1 MILEFDT
8 TKNNFSM
15 NEITIGSGKNVWWLC
30 SNGHSYQTSLSHRIK
45 MGTGCGIC
53 SHKVFRKNENDLLTT
68 HPEIAEEWDYEK
80 NKVSPNEVMAGSNNA
95 KYWFICS
102 KGHSYD
108 ATLLN
113 RKKGRGCPT
122 CSIERHTSFP
132 EKTIFYYMKK
142 YFLNVEENYHSSVL
156 GTKEIDIFLLDYN
169 VGIEYDGRAWHKNYK
184 RDLEKDKECL
194 KNGITL
200 IRIREIGCFDF
211 NSSSIK
217 KYIKH
222 DNITELNEAILFI
235 FNYLNSEYNLNI
247 KADVNVDRDR
257 IEIMELMKLYEKNNS
272 IAKHSPEIYSYWNY
286 EKNGI
291 IKPEQISHASV
302 KQFWLKCSL
311 GHEWQMD
318 AHKFSTSPKCPFCS
332 DFRTWTGF
340 NDLFTTNPELKDY
353 WSNNNVLNPLELRKG
368 CNFVALWICSK
379 CGYEYEMKIS
389 EKTRG
394 RGCPYCSNHRLKKG
408 FNDFKTKYPLLAKE
422 WSNRNTKKPDEVFP
436 NSRYKAIWIC
446 SQGHEYEMML
456 PNKTRGQGCP
466 ICYKTMKKD

>member
-1 MILEFDT
+1 MSMLLKDFPKLVKEWNYEKNNGLLPEEVSCGSSKKVWWICSKGHEWDAVVYSRFNGSGCPFCSNQKVLAGYNDFASQRPDLLLEWDYEKNTIKPSKISKGSSKKVWWRCKKCTNSYETSVANKCLGRGCPYCSGKKVKIGYNDFETWCKNNNRQDLILEFDT

-142 YFLNVEENYHSSVL
+142 YFLNVEESYHSSVL

-169 VGIEYDGRAWHKNYK
+169 VGCKSQYKNVGK
-184 RDLEKDKECL
+184 VEN
-194 KNGITL
+194 KNVGLMYQLCVGSDVSESIL
-200 IRIREIGCFDF
+200 ILSFRRYEFP
-211 NSSSIK
+211 
-217 KYIKH
+217 
-222 DNITELNEAILFI
+222 LILI
-235 FNYLNSEYNLNI
+235 I
-247 KADVNVDRDR
+247 
-257 IEIMELMKLYEKNNS
+257 YE
-272 IAKHSPEIYSYWNY
+272 
-286 EKNGI
+286 
-291 IKPEQISHASV
+291 
-302 KQFWLKCSL
+302 
-311 GHEWQMD
+311 
-318 AHKFSTSPKCPFCS
+318 
-332 DFRTWTGF
+332 
-340 NDLFTTNPELKDY
+340 
-353 WSNNNVLNPLELRKG
+353 
-368 CNFVALWICSK
+368 
-379 CGYEYEMKIS
+379 
-389 EKTRG
+389 
-394 RGCPYCSNHRLKKG
+394 
-408 FNDFKTKYPLLAKE
+408 
-422 WSNRNTKKPDEVFP
+422 
-436 NSRYKAIWIC
+436 
-446 SQGHEYEMML
+446 
-456 PNKTRGQGCP
+456 
-466 ICYKTMKKD
+466 